1 MMVACILPNTV
12 SVGVECDGVDSRS
25 EGGLALSAILDYMAH
40 HRGLLTLQDWDALPE
55 DDEFHTEVAE
65 GVLIVSAKPVSRHQ
79 RVAFQLAVALEH
91 GLPPTLRQ
99 VQEVDVV
106 LRESPLTVR
115 SPDLVVI
122 RVDAAERNPKR
133 FDASD
138 VIVAIEV
145 HSDATLQTDQ
155 VMKRV
160 EYADAGIAQYWMVDP
175 EAPRLTAFEL
185 RAYSYHL
192 VGEYTGTVDLDVGGA
207 SITVD
212 VDRLPRWS

>member
-1 MMVACILPNTV
+1 
-12 SVGVECDGVDSRS
+12 
-25 EGGLALSAILDYMAH
+25 MAH

-99 VQEVDVV
+99 VQEVDVL

-122 RVDAAERNPKR
+122 PVEVAERNPKR
-133 FDASD
+133 FAASD
-138 VIVAIEV
+138 IVLAVEV
-145 HSDATLQTDQ
+145 HSDATLRTDR
-155 VMKRV
+155 VTKRV
-160 EYADAGIAQYWMVDP
+160 EYAQAGIAQYWMVDP
-175 EAPRLTAFEL
+175 DD
-185 RAYSYHL
+185 RA
-192 VGEYTGTVDLDVGGA
+192 
-207 SITVD
+207 
-212 VDRLPRWS
+212 